1 MSKMKNKNSTM
12 KILALFISILLWSY
26 VRNEVNPKIIREFK
40 GIEVEIMNQ
49 RLLNQSD
56 LLLLEPKEVKIA
68 VKVSGRRSDVNSID
82 KKEIIAEIDLSEARE
97 GTQKIPVDV
106 NVPFKVDLE
115 DISDRYISFEIDK
128 LVSVDKEV
136 DINMSGG
143 SKGDVIKDSLISPS
157 SIKISG
163 PSILVNKVSRV
174 LVDINVDKIDSSDIM
189 KLPIKVVDGKGK
201 KIEGI
206 KTNTDMVEVS
216 VSLLKSK
223 QVPIKP
229 SVVEGSEETAKLS
242 KLIPSTV
249 TIKGL
254 EKDIK
259 DVKEITTEDI
269 NVAEVQSVQSDQNI
283 NVNLILPEGVS
294 VDNGKETVEIEL
306 KTNLISD
313 VELEKEILV
322 PIEQISLE
330 NVKEGLNASL
340 GEGVEDNISLK
351 IKGEKSIIDSLTP
364 EDIKL
369 SLDLNGLDE
378 GVQPV
383 KLLVSSLKE
392 ITIESITPEIVETNL
407 EAIE

>member
-189 KLPIKVVDGKGK
+189 KLPVKVVDGKGK